1 MLSATPN
8 PTRLDKRA
16 ARHTGHEQRRAGQRL
31 NRLLSR
37 TDD

>member
-16 ARHTGHEQRRAGQRL
+16 ARHTRTNSAGQV
-31 NRLLSR
+31 SVS
-37 TDD
+37 TGC